1 MFTREV
7 ATKALPDK
15 RAETV
20 TRAAAEII
28 PELVEEEGD
37 YVVTTDLGNEFRG
50 LEAAL
55 PGGAVHRQKDRR
67 IGMRRQWCSARFKS

>member
-1 MFTREV
+1 MSSPQTWG
-7 ATKALPDK
+7 TSS
-15 RAETV
+15 
-20 TRAAAEII
+20 
-28 PELVEEEGD
+28 G
-37 YVVTTDLGNEFRG
+37 G

>member
-50 LEAAL
+50 A
-55 PGGAVHRQKDRR
+55 
-67 IGMRRQWCSARFKS
+67 